1 MLIKTDEHGFLHGK
15 DHKGHTFFF
24 DLTVTVKTA
33 VAKTLFNFKLSLIK
47 LLNSVTEVEIINIY
61 ASMLDWLPVF
71 N

>member
-1 MLIKTDEHGFLHGK
+1 MLIKTDEHGFLRGK

-47 LLNSVTEVEIINIY
+47 PN
-61 ASMLDWLPVF
+61 
-71 N
+71 